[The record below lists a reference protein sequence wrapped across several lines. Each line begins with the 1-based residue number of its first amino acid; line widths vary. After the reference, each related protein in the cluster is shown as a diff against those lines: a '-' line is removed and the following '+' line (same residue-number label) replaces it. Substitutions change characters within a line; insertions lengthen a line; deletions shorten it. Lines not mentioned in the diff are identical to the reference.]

1 MKRALTLTLALLMLF
16 ASVFVIAS
24 CKKDDGEEVS
34 FTLVVVHL
42 DGTEKSFDITTE
54 RAYLADALVDEG
66 IVSGEDSQYGL
77 YITTVDGEY
86 HKFEDDGKYWA
97 LYVGDEMAST
107 GASSLEISEGATY
120 KLKAE

>member
-54 RAYLADALVDEG
+54 RAYLADALVDEK

>member
-1 MKRALTLTLALLMLF
+1 MKRVVTLALALLMLTL
-16 ASVFVIAS
+16 SVFVIAS

-54 RAYLADALVDEG
+54 RAYLAEALVDEG
-66 IVSGEDSQYGL
+66 IASGEDSQYGL

-86 HKFEDDGKYWA
+86 HKFEEDGKYWA
-97 LYVGDEMAST
+97 LYVGDEMASV
-107 GASSLEISEGATY
+107 GASSLELSEGATY